1 MRVLFDLTFIDPKSF
16 SGVVIYTLRL
26 LKGCQESEKKNDIIL
41 LVTEKNI
48 DFIKKEFNAF
58 QSIPI
63 QIKKTVFLTR
73 FYFLTGYIY
82 KNAINKIIKKNNIS
96 LFFSPFLQIGGLFTN
111 IIPQVGVLHDA
122 QGYILSKNNGLKG
135 LVYRFF
141 ISRLLN
147 KINEIVTISNFSK
160 HSIIKEISSL
170 QTSISVIYN
179 SVEISIVEKNTTF
192 KDNVPYILYI
202 NTLMPYKNLE
212 TLVRA
217 FAILKDSISHKL
229 IIKAKE
235 LPYWHKTIMPLLSE
249 FNITDRVFLIQEKY
263 SDSKLASLYSDAD
276 LFVSPSLMEGFGFT
290 PIEAAMHQIPVISS
304 KESALFETTLGLL
317 NYYEPADNFKEL
329 AYVIDK
335 TLINKPSK
343 EELIKISDCFKQTY
357 SAKQQALL
365 FLKLFNEYK

>member
-1 MRVLFDLTFIDPKSF
+1 MRVLFDLTFVDPKSF
-16 SGVVIYTLRL
+16 SGVVIYALRL
-26 LKGCQESEKKNDIIL
+26 LKGFQESEKKNDIIL

-48 DFIKKEFNAF
+48 DFIKKECNAF
-58 QSIPI
+58 QSISI
-63 QIKKTVFLTR
+63 QIKKSVLLTR
-73 FYFLTGYIY
+73 FYFLTGYIH
-82 KNAINKIIKKNNIS
+82 KNTINKIIKKNNIS

-122 QGYILSKNNGLKG
+122 QGYILSKNNGSKG

-141 ISRLLN
+141 MSRLLN
-147 KINEIVTISNFSK
+147 KIKEIVTISNFSK
-160 HSIIKEISSL
+160 HSILKEISSL

-179 SVEISIVEKNTTF
+179 SVETPTVKKNITF
-192 KDNVPYILYI
+192 INHDPYILYI

-217 FAILKDSISHKL
+217 FAILKDSINHKL

-235 LPYWHKTIMPLLSE
+235 LPYWHKTIMPLLNE
-249 FNITDRVFLIQEKY
+249 FNIADRVFLIQEKY
-263 SDSKLASLYSDAD
+263 SDSKLASLYADAD
-276 LFVSPSLMEGFGFT
+276 LFVTPSFMEGFGFT
-290 PIEAAMHQIPVISS
+290 PIEAAMHYVPVISS

-317 NYYEPADNFKEL
+317 NYYEPADDFKQL
-329 AYVIDK
+329 ANVIDK

-357 SAKQQALL
+357 SVKQQI
-365 FLKLFNEYK
+365 FFFKKLFNKYK